1 MKRNTTR
8 KSKKNDHSFVQDL
21 LLQILKTIPQSMM
34 SALVIGGVIIAL
46 IVGAYFL
53 LRNSDV
59 SIGNEATVKLSPTTI
74 EQMEAIGQWEFLAI
88 SDEEIADT
96 VRKGIFSDDELV
108 RIYKGT
114 LRLGIDMA
122 DARKDWIR
130 QSGDTVTV
138 VLPPVKLLDENF
150 LDEAATKSFYETGKW
165 SQQAR
170 KQLAEQARRKM
181 LKRCM
186 TKANIE
192 TARQNAVA
200 QFRQMISSMGFKHID
215 IKISS
220 TTQTKSQSSKTKS
233 SKTKSKSTK
242 TSSKSTKSSSKST
255 VKSKKNN

>member
-1 MKRNTTR
+1 MKRKTTR

-21 LLQILKTIPQSMM
+21 LPQILKTIPQSMM
-34 SALVIGGVIIAL
+34 NALVIGGVIIAL

-96 VRKGIFSDDELV
+96 VRKGIFRDDELV

-122 DARKDWIR
+122 DVKDGWI
-130 QSGDTVTV
+130 QESGDTVSV
-138 VLPPVKLLDENF
+138 ALPPVKLLDENF

-165 SQQAR
+165 SQQDR
-170 KQLAEQARRKM
+170 KKLTEKARRKM
-181 LKRCM
+181 LDRCM
-186 TKANIE
+186 TKANLE
-192 TARQNAVA
+192 TARQNATE
-200 QFRQMISSMGFKHID
+200 QFRQMLTSMGFKHID
-215 IKISS
+215 VKISS
-220 TTQTKSQSSKTKS
+220 TKPKASSSKNK
-233 SKTKSKSTK
+233 
-242 TSSKSTKSSSKST
+242 SKSTKSSPKST

>member
-1 MKRNTTR
+1 MATKKRNTTR
-8 KSKKNDHSFVQDL
+8 KSKQNDDSLIQDL
-21 LLQILKTIPQSMM
+21 LLQILKSIPQSMM
-34 SALVIGGVIIAL
+34 NALVIGGVIIAL
-46 IVGAYFL
+46 IVGAYLL

-59 SIGNEATVKLSPTTI
+59 SIGNEATVRLSPTVI

-96 VRKGIFSDDELV
+96 VRKGIFRDDELV

-122 DARKDWIR
+122 DVKDGWITA
-130 QSGDTVTV
+130 QNDSVSV
-138 VLPPVKLLDENF
+138 VLPSVKLLDENF

-170 KQLAEQARRKM
+170 KQLSEKARRKM
-181 LKRCM
+181 LNRCM
-186 TKANIE
+186 TKANLE
-192 TARQNAVA
+192 TARQNATE
-200 QFRQMISSMGFKHID
+200 QFRQMLTSMGFKHIG

-220 TTQTKSQSSKTKS
+220 TKPKASSSSKNK
-233 SKTKSKSTK
+233 
-242 TSSKSTKSSSKST
+242 SKSTKSSSKST

>member
-1 MKRNTTR
+1 MATKKRNTTR
-8 KSKKNDHSFVQDL
+8 KSKQNDDSLIQDL
-21 LLQILKTIPQSMM
+21 LLQMLKTIPQSMM
-34 SALVIGGVIIAL
+34 NALVIGGVIIAL
-46 IVGAYFL
+46 IVGAYLL

-59 SIGNEATVKLSPTTI
+59 SIGNEATVRLSPTVI

-96 VRKGIFSDDELV
+96 VRKGIFRDDELV

-122 DARKDWIR
+122 DVKDGWITA
-130 QSGDTVTV
+130 QNDSVSV
-138 VLPPVKLLDENF
+138 VLPSVKLLDENF

-170 KQLAEQARRKM
+170 KQLAEKARRKM
-181 LKRCM
+181 LDRCM
-186 TKANIE
+186 TKANLE
-192 TARQNAVA
+192 TARQNAVE
-200 QFRQMISSMGFKHID
+200 QFRQMLTSMGFKHID

-220 TTQTKSQSSKTKS
+220 TKPKSSSSSKNK
-233 SKTKSKSTK
+233 
-242 TSSKSTKSSSKST
+242 SKSTKSSSKST

>member
-1 MKRNTTR
+1 MKRKTTR
-8 KSKKNDHSFVQDL
+8 KSKKIDHSFVQDL
-21 LLQILKTIPQSMM
+21 LLQLLKTIPQSMM
-34 SALVIGGVIIAL
+34 NALVIGGVIIAL
-46 IVGAYFL
+46 MVGAYFL

-59 SIGNEATVKLSPTTI
+59 SIGNEATVRLSPTVI

-96 VRKGIFSDDELV
+96 VRKGIFRDDELV

-122 DARKDWIR
+122 DVKDGWIR
-130 QSGDTVTV
+130 ESGDTVSV
-138 VLPPVKLLDENF
+138 VLPAVKLLDENF
-150 LDEAATKSFYETGKW
+150 LDEAAAKSFYETGKW

-220 TTQTKSQSSKTKS
+220 TTKPKTQSS

-242 TSSKSTKSSSKST
+242 TTSKSTKSSSKST